1 MAEEKEKKEELE
13 EPEELE
19 GQEGLKKKGLPIKMI
34 IIPFLGLFLVGGVFF
49 LFKSGLLSKSTDNS
63 AISIEEQDSKP
74 EIGPIYSMDSFIVN
88 LIGDQGKSYL
98 KARLELELSNPK
110 LREEIDKRLPQFR
123 DTILTLLSSKTR
135 SDIKTLEGKFQ
146 LREEIISMLNQYL
159 STGKILNIYFTDF
172 IIQ

>member
-13 EPEELE
+13 EQEELE
-19 GQEGLKKKGLPIKMI
+19 GQEELKKKSLPIKMI
-34 IIPFLGLFLVGGVFF
+34 IIPVMALFLVGGVIF
-49 LFKSGLLSKSTDNS
+49 LFKSGLLFKSTDNS

-98 KARLELELSNPK
+98 KARLEMELSNPK

-123 DTILTLLSSKTR
+123 DIILTQLSSKSR
-135 SDIKTLEGKFQ
+135 NDIKTLEGKFQ